1 MKAMSSRGWRNDT
14 SVTEFI
20 LLGFSRNPRTNWIL
34 FFLFLFLYLF
44 TVLGNGL
51 IVTLI
56 RVDARLHTPM
66 YFFLSIL
73 SVLDLSYA
81 TTTVPQ
87 LLAHLI
93 SKRKTISYIGCVVQM
108 YIFLTLGITET
119 WIFAAM
125 AYDRYVA
132 ICYPLHYGVKMGQT
146 LCVVLAVSSALC
158 GLTCALVYTVFAMN
172 LPYCGPNEINH
183 FFCEI
188 PAVLKLACADTS
200 LNDQVD
206 FILGFILLLIPL
218 SLILTSYVHIF
229 MAILK
234 IHSTQG
240 RLKAFSTCAS
250 HITVVTM
257 FCGPAMFMYMNPG
270 ANASPERDKKLALF
284 YNVISAFLN
293 PIIYSL
299 RNKDVKRAFLKL
311 TGWGRASE

>member
-1 MKAMSSRGWRNDT
+1 
-14 SVTEFI
+14 
-20 LLGFSRNPRTNWIL
+20 
-34 FFLFLFLYLF
+34 
-44 TVLGNGL
+44 
-51 IVTLI
+51 
-56 RVDARLHTPM
+56 M

-73 SVLDLSYA
+73 SLLDLSYA

-87 LLAHLI
+87 MLAHLV
-93 SKRKTISYIGCVVQM
+93 SKTKTISYTGCVIQM

-132 ICYPLHYGVKMGQT
+132 ICYPLHYGVKMSQT
-146 LCVVLAVSSALC
+146 LCIALVVSSALC
-158 GLTCALVYTVFAMN
+158 GLICALVYTVFAMN

-218 SLILTSYVHIF
+218 SLILASYVRIF
-229 MAILK
+229 IAILR
-234 IHSTQG
+234 IRSTQG
-240 RLKAFSTCAS
+240 WMKAFSTCAS

-257 FCGPAMFMYMNPG
+257 FCVPCMVMYMRPG
-270 ANASPERDKKLALF
+270 SEASPEDDKKLALF

-299 RNKDVKRAFLKL
+299 RNKDVKKAFFKL
-311 TGWGRASE
+311 IGRGEDTQ

>member
-1 MKAMSSRGWRNDT
+1 MKAMRSQGWRNDS

-34 FFLFLFLYLF
+34 FFLFLFVYLF

-56 RVDARLHTPM
+56 RVDASLHTPM

-87 LLAHLI
+87 MLVHLI
-93 SKRKTISYIGCVVQM
+93 SKKKTISYIGCVVQM

-146 LCVVLAVSSALC
+146 LCVALAVSSALC

-188 PAVLKLACADTS
+188 PAVLKVGLCRY
-200 LNDQVD
+200 
-206 FILGFILLLIPL
+206 IP
-218 SLILTSYVHIF
+218 
-229 MAILK
+229 
-234 IHSTQG
+234 Q
-240 RLKAFSTCAS
+240 
-250 HITVVTM
+250 
-257 FCGPAMFMYMNPG
+257 
-270 ANASPERDKKLALF
+270 
-284 YNVISAFLN
+284 
-293 PIIYSL
+293 
-299 RNKDVKRAFLKL
+299 
-311 TGWGRASE
+311 

>member
-1 MKAMSSRGWRNDT
+1 HRSFLWVSSL
-14 SVTEFI
+14 FI

-73 SVLDLSYA
+73 SLLDLSYA

-87 LLAHLI
+87 MLVHLI
-93 SKRKTISYIGCVVQM
+93 SKNKTISYAGCVVQM

-132 ICYPLHYGVKMGQT
+132 ICHPLHYGVQMSQT
-146 LCVVLAVSSALC
+146 LCVLLAVSSALC
-158 GLTCALVYTVFAMN
+158 GLICALVYTVFAMN
-172 LPYCGPNEINH
+172 LPYC
-183 FFCEI
+183 
-188 PAVLKLACADTS
+188 ACADTS

-218 SLILTSYVHIF
+218 SLILASYIRIF
-229 MAILK
+229 TAILK
-234 IHSTQG
+234 IRSTQG
-240 RLKAFSTCAS
+240 RIKAFSTCTS

-257 FCGPAMFMYMNPG
+257 FCVPCMIMYMRPG
-270 ANASPERDKKLALF
+270 SEASPDDDKKLALF

-299 RNKDVKRAFLKL
+299 RNKDVKRAFFRLFRMSKD
-311 TGWGRASE
+311 AQ

>member
-1 MKAMSSRGWRNDT
+1 MHSRGWRNDT
-14 SVTEFI
+14 SVTAFI
-20 LLGFSRNPRTNWIL
+20 FLGFSRNPRTNWIL

-51 IVTLI
+51 IATLI

-81 TTTVPQ
+81 TTTVPRM
-87 LLAHLI
+87 LAHLI

-206 FILGFILLLIPL
+206 FILGFILLLIPFISHPDL
-218 SLILTSYVHIF
+218 ICSHLCGHSKDSLHTGKNKSLLHLCLTHYCGHYVLYSMHGHVYE
-229 MAILK
+229 A
-234 IHSTQG
+234 
-240 RLKAFSTCAS
+240 RL
-250 HITVVTM
+250 
-257 FCGPAMFMYMNPG
+257 
-270 ANASPERDKKLALF
+270 
-284 YNVISAFLN
+284 
-293 PIIYSL
+293 
-299 RNKDVKRAFLKL
+299 
-311 TGWGRASE
+311 

>member
-1 MKAMSSRGWRNDT
+1 MFPGNDS

-20 LLGFSRNPRTNWIL
+20 LLGFSGNPRTNWIL
-34 FFLFLFLYLF
+34 FFLFLLLYLF

-56 RVDARLHTPM
+56 RVDARLYTPM
-66 YFFLSIL
+66 YFFLM
-73 SVLDLSYA
+73 
-81 TTTVPQ
+81 PQ
-87 LLAHLI
+87 MLVHLI
-93 SKRKTISYIGCVVQM
+93 SKKKTICYIGCVVQM
-108 YIFLTLGITET
+108 YVFLTLGITET

-132 ICYPLHYGVKMGQT
+132 IWYPLHYGVKMGQA
-146 LCVVLAVSSALC
+146 LCVALAVSSALC

-188 PAVLKLACADTS
+188 PAVLNLACADTT

-218 SLILTSYVHIF
+218 SLILTSYVRIF

-234 IHSTQG
+234 IHSPQG
-240 RLKAFSTCAS
+240 RIRAFSTCAS

-257 FCGPAMFMYMNPG
+257 FCVPCMVMYMRPG
-270 ANASPERDKKLALF
+270 SEASPEDDKKLALF
-284 YNVISAFLN
+284 YNVISALLN

-299 RNKDVKRAFLKL
+299 QNKDVKRAFLKTL
-311 TGWGRASE
+311 GWERS

>member
-1 MKAMSSRGWRNDT
+1 MHSQRLKNHS

-34 FFLFLFLYLF
+34 FFLFFFLYLF

-56 RVDARLHTPM
+56 RVDAHLHTPM

-73 SVLDLSYA
+73 SLLDLSYA

-87 LLAHLI
+87 MLIHLV
-93 SKRKTISYIGCVVQM
+93 SKNKTISYGGCVVQM

-125 AYDRYVA
+125 AYDRYIA
-132 ICYPLHYGVKMGQT
+132 ICYPLHYGVKMSQN
-146 LCVVLAVSSALC
+146 LCILLVVSSALC
-158 GLTCALVYTVFAMN
+158 GLTCALIYTVFAMT

-200 LNDQVD
+200 LNDHVD
-206 FILGFILLLIPL
+206 FLLGFILLLIPL
-218 SLILTSYVHIF
+218 SLILASYVRIF

-234 IHSTQG
+234 IHSMQG
-240 RLKAFSTCAS
+240 KIKAFSTCAS

-257 FCGPAMFMYMNPG
+257 FCIPCMVMYMRPG
-270 ANASPERDKKLALF
+270 SEASPEDDKKLALF
-284 YNVISAFLN
+284 YNVVSAFLN

-299 RNKDVKRAFLKL
+299 RNKDVKSAFLKL
-311 TGWGRASE
+311 IGMSADTQ

>member
-1 MKAMSSRGWRNDT
+1 
-14 SVTEFI
+14 
-20 LLGFSRNPRTNWIL
+20 
-34 FFLFLFLYLF
+34 
-44 TVLGNGL
+44 
-51 IVTLI
+51 
-56 RVDARLHTPM
+56 M

-73 SVLDLSYA
+73 SLLDLSYA

-87 LLAHLI
+87 MLIHLV
-93 SKRKTISYIGCVVQM
+93 SKSKTISYVGCVVQM

-132 ICYPLHYGVKMGQT
+132 ICYPLHYRVKMSQT
-146 LCVVLAVSSALC
+146 LCVLLAVSSAFC

-218 SLILTSYVHIF
+218 SLIL
-229 MAILK
+229 A
-234 IHSTQG
+234 
-240 RLKAFSTCAS
+240 A
-250 HITVVTM
+250 
-257 FCGPAMFMYMNPG
+257 
-270 ANASPERDKKLALF
+270 
-284 YNVISAFLN
+284 
-293 PIIYSL
+293 
-299 RNKDVKRAFLKL
+299 
-311 TGWGRASE
+311 